1 MTDEACLKCRGC
13 GLIANSKDREPWL
26 DWTSLPLQSSLAVL
40 LGIVRPVPCPEC
52 GPRPGDLVEYCGR
65 KFVVESLQMP
75 PDPLGLIVRGSD
87 DPCLTTFI
95 EWRSG
100 VKILKRLEEIVA
112 ERLMG

>member
-1 MTDEACLKCRGC
+1 
-13 GLIANSKDREPWL
+13 
-26 DWTSLPLQSSLAVL
+26 
-40 LGIVRPVPCPEC
+40 
-52 GPRPGDLVEYCGR
+52 VEYCGR

-100 VKILKRLEEIVA
+100 FGMKIIKRLEEIVA
-112 ERLMG
+112 ETLMESTTPR